1 MTQTDKILR
10 QVWISP
16 GHGSLKTSNINT
28 KNNINNIPE
37 VLGFKDDWNGHEYG
51 SQQTSKI
58 NANKNKLS
66 SNMEFLRSWVE
77 QKYAKM
83 TKGSYI
89 QDILKVQNPQPE
101 QVVENIIKGLELI
114 RYWFGWPS
122 QKPVINE
129 RQDFVED
136 VGEGFTSF
144 FTGFF
149 DNLIRFV
156 RNTFVSV

>member
-1 MTQTDKILR
+1 M
-10 QVWISP
+10 
-16 GHGSLKTSNINT
+16 KTSNINT

-37 VLGFKDDWNGHEYG
+37 VLGLKDDWNKHEYG
-51 SQQTSKI
+51 SQQTSQT
-58 NANKNKLS
+58 NAKKNKDKLS